1 MEQSGRRPK
10 YRLSELAFDAYF
22 SEEID
27 SCTGCNA
34 GGKSAEGI
42 ADAKDHKGPYCFGA
56 AVESGVHG
64 FPTRYIHVRDRLV
77 ASRTCDNHRERHR
90 SESKNLATGLMLN
103 ETSARDDDAARTTC
117 GRCQCAALSSVG
129 LASGARTNSAS
140 AAT

>member
-1 MEQSGRRPK
+1 MADTIGQRRTSGERLLMARSGRRPK

-64 FPTRYIHVRDRLV
+64 FPTRYIHVRDRRGGV
-77 ASRTCDNHRERHR
+77 QDMR
-90 SESKNLATGLMLN
+90 
-103 ETSARDDDAARTTC
+103 
-117 GRCQCAALSSVG
+117 
-129 LASGARTNSAS
+129 
-140 AAT
+140 

>member
-1 MEQSGRRPK
+1 MLVGSLRKGSLTRRITK
-10 YRLSELAFDAYF
+10 ALIALAPPWNRECMAFRPDISTCA
-22 SEEID
+22 I
-27 SCTGCNA
+27 
-34 GGKSAEGI
+34 
-42 ADAKDHKGPYCFGA
+42 
-56 AVESGVHG
+56 GV
-64 FPTRYIHVRDRLV
+64 V

-103 ETSARDDDAARTTC
+103 ETSAPDDDAARTTC